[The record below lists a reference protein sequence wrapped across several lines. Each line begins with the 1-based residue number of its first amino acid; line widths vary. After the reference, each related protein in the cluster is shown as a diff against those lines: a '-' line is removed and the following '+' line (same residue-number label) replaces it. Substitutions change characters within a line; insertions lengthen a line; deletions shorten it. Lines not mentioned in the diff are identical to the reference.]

1 MLALSLAL
9 LALPSPG
16 NYASGRPMPLAHS
29 GLRRVLAEAQSVLR
43 TRHTAALLT
52 RATKN
57 VQRLQ
62 ERGGDITQARRTLRK
77 KEDKPPAF
85 VFDTTDADSDGAIS
99 KDEFKEMAKDI
110 PTDELTD
117 FWGFADADADGKLSS
132 VEFDT
137 VMAPVPDLDTD
148 VVSVELGLELICDIA
163 PDVLVRSTGTAAHS
177 TRLDP
182 TRLDWTSS
190 HSTRLDLIRHD
201 STFIPLDSTF
211 IPPESTR
218 LDLHST
224 RLDLHST
231 RIDSTRPSTVVHTP
245 THRMTD
251 HSIAV

>member
-57 VQRLQ
+57 IQRLQ

-163 PDVLVRSTGTAAHS
+163 PDVLVRSTRLDS
-177 TRLDP
+177 TRLDSTGLHP
-182 TRLDWTSS
+182 TRLDSTLFDTTRPSF
-190 HSTRLDLIRHD
+190 HSTRPSFHPNRLD
-201 STFIPLDSTF
+201 STFIPLDST
-211 IPPESTR
+211 R
-218 LDLHST
+218 LG
-224 RLDLHST
+224 
-231 RIDSTRPSTVVHTP
+231 STVVHTP